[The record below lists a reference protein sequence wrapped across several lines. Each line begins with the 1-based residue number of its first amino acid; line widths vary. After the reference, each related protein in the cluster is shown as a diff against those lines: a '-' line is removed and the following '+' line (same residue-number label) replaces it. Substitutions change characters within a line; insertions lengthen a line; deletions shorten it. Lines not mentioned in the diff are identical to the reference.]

1 MATPSNLDSYD
12 RNARIQELYLAL
24 NSNDA
29 TASQEAMRELSGL
42 GFTVEQDP
50 TGSSYVISTGKNSLL
65 RPQQATPADGG
76 SLAQRPAIP
85 TGMASKAPAS
95 GYPRWGSGSWGELG
109 STPADGGSLAQ
120 RPAIPTG
127 MASKAPAPAPGY
139 LSWGS
144 MPKPQIARNVADA
157 ATRAAVLA
165 ASTNPAAP
173 TAPTTPGVVAA
184 VPAGRSAFSMGAPA
198 MDDRVDGSGRSIPG
212 TQTFVRNLFATADNA
227 NKALAMYKKQNPNAN
242 SQNDPQHRALE
253 QAVSSAVNDSN
264 AGSKWASMTP
274 SARQSVLTQ
283 GELASGR
290 AKAVDRTQQGA
301 LELQNAESD
310 RAKAGL
316 PSNLLEDGQYFRDT
330 GVMRGGAG
338 VGTSTTRAGGVISP
352 DSTTGGLALES
363 PYGKGSAVFLNP
375 HEQAR
380 RPEAKIEGMPASQYF
395 DKAAMRQGRTFDVGD
410 KHYSPEL
417 SPEDFKQ
424 KQLDEAK
431 RKAEEARKKF
441 AASILKR

>member
-1 MATPSNLDSYD
+1 MATNLDNYD
-12 RNARIQELYLAL
+12 QLARIQELYLAL
-24 NSNDA
+24 NGNDGK
-29 TASQEAMRELSGL
+29 ASQEAMRELSGM
-42 GFTVEQDP
+42 GFNVEQDP
-50 TGSSYVISTGKNSLL
+50 TGSSYIVSPGKNSLAQPGAAASGAL
-65 RPQQATPADGG
+65 
-76 SLAQRPAIP
+76 SQRPATPVGAQGFGDAAKYYKGIP
-85 TGMASKAPAS
+85 KV
-95 GYPRWGSGSWGELG
+95 
-109 STPADGGSLAQ
+109 GGA
-120 RPAIPTG
+120 R
-127 MASKAPAPAPGY
+127 PGY
-139 LSWGS
+139 ATAKTTS
-144 MPKPQIARNVADA
+144 DA
-157 ATRAAVLA
+157 ATRGAVLGA
-165 ASTNPAAP
+165 TAPATAAAP
-173 TAPTTPGVVAA
+173 APVSPGVVAE

-198 MDDRVDGSGRSIPG
+198 MDDRVDGSGRAVPG

-290 AKAVDRTQQGA
+290 AKAVDMAQQGA
-301 LELQNAESD
+301 LEQRQAESE
-310 RAKAGL
+310 RIFTGR

-338 VGTSTTRAGGVISP
+338 VGTSTTQAGGVIAP
-352 DSTTGGLALES
+352 AKGGGLALTS
-363 PYGKGSAVFLNP
+363 PYGTGSSVMLTP
-375 HEQAR
+375 EQQAR
-380 RPEAKIEGMPASQYF
+380 RPEAKIEKTPASQYF
-395 DKAAMRQGRTFDVGD
+395 DNAAMRQGQTFDVGGN
-410 KHYSPEL
+410 HYSPEL

>member
-1 MATPSNLDSYD
+1 MATNLDNYD
-12 RNARIQELYLAL
+12 QLARIQELYLAL
-24 NSNDA
+24 NGNDGK
-29 TASQEAMRELSGL
+29 ASQEAMRELSGM
-42 GFTVEQDP
+42 GFNVEQDP
-50 TGSSYVISTGKNSLL
+50 TGSSYIVSPGKNSLL
-65 RPQQATPADGG
+65 RPQQANSG
-76 SLAQRPAIP
+76 SLSQRPATPVGAQGFGDAAKYYKGIP
-85 TGMASKAPAS
+85 KV
-95 GYPRWGSGSWGELG
+95 
-109 STPADGGSLAQ
+109 GGA
-120 RPAIPTG
+120 R
-127 MASKAPAPAPGY
+127 PGY
-139 LSWGS
+139 ATAKTTS
-144 MPKPQIARNVADA
+144 DA
-157 ATRAAVLA
+157 ATRGAVLGA
-165 ASTNPAAP
+165 TAPATAAAP
-173 TAPTTPGVVAA
+173 APVSPGVVAE

-198 MDDRVDGSGRSIPG
+198 MDDRVDGSGRAVPG

-253 QAVSSAVNDSN
+253 LAVSSAVNDSN
-264 AGSKWASMTP
+264 AGSKWAGMTP

-290 AKAVDRTQQGA
+290 AKAVDMTQQGA
-301 LELQNAESD
+301 LEQRQAESE
-310 RAKAGL
+310 RAFAGL

>member
-1 MATPSNLDSYD
+1 
-12 RNARIQELYLAL
+12 
-24 NSNDA
+24 
-29 TASQEAMRELSGL
+29 
-42 GFTVEQDP
+42 
-50 TGSSYVISTGKNSLL
+50 
-65 RPQQATPADGG
+65 
-76 SLAQRPAIP
+76 
-85 TGMASKAPAS
+85 
-95 GYPRWGSGSWGELG
+95 
-109 STPADGGSLAQ
+109 
-120 RPAIPTG
+120 
-127 MASKAPAPAPGY
+127 
-139 LSWGS
+139 
-144 MPKPQIARNVADA
+144 
-157 ATRAAVLA
+157 
-165 ASTNPAAP
+165 
-173 TAPTTPGVVAA
+173 
-184 VPAGRSAFSMGAPA
+184 
-198 MDDRVDGSGRSIPG
+198 
-212 TQTFVRNLFATADNA
+212 
-227 NKALAMYKKQNPNAN
+227 MYKKQNPNAN

-290 AKAVDRTQQGA
+290 AKAVDMTQQGA
-301 LELQNAESD
+301 LEQRQAESE
-310 RAKAGL
+310 RAFAGL